1 MKSNSINLSV
11 LSNILYH
18 KFKNIEV
25 LRQAITHA
33 SASPWAWNAYER
45 LEFLGDRV
53 LALIVTEQLL
63 ERFPNEREGAIA
75 KRHVNLVR
83 CEALAKVART
93 IQLGKFLIL
102 SRGEDNAGSRNSDAI
117 LSDAMEAVIGA
128 LYFDGGIEAARRF
141 VTVEWNKLL
150 ELDILPPQDPKT
162 SLQEWAQGH
171 KLAMPRYTT
180 TTQSGPAHSPQF
192 TVQVIVDGYK
202 PSIGVGRSKRL
213 AEQAA
218 AAKLIK
224 LVSP

>member
-33 SASPWAWNAYER
+33 SASSRTWNAYER

-53 LALIVTEQLL
+53 LALIVAEQLL
-63 ERFPNEREGAIA
+63 ERFPREREGAIA

-93 IQLGKFLIL
+93 IHLGKFLIL
-102 SRGEDNAGSRNSDAI
+102 SKGEENAGSRNSNTI

-128 LYFDGGIEAARRF
+128 LHFDGGIEAARRF
-141 VTVEWNKLL
+141 VRVEWNKLL
-150 ELDILPPQDPKT
+150 EVDLIPPQDPKT
-162 SLQEWAQGH
+162 TLQEWAQSH
-171 KLAMPRYTT
+171 KLALPHYTIT
-180 TTQSGPAHSPQF
+180 DQSGPAHSPQF
-192 TVQVIVDGYK
+192 TVQVIVDGYE
-202 PSIGVGRSKRL
+202 PSIGVGRSKRS
-213 AEQAA
+213 AEQSA

-224 LVSP
+224 LVSE